1 MEENIVIKY
10 KGERYFVM
18 KSIRFLDKNY
28 IMISKIVEYG
38 KLEDKFE
45 ILYNNEEEMSLHQV
59 NDKKLLFKIN
69 KKMFGSILKEVVG

>member
-1 MEENIVIKY
+1 MKENVVIKY

-38 KLEDKFE
+38 KLDDKFE
-45 ILYNNEEEMSLHQV
+45 ILYNNEEEMSLHQI

>member
-1 MEENIVIKY
+1 MKENIVIKY

-18 KSIRFLDKNY
+18 KSIKFLDKNY

-38 KLEDKFE
+38 KLDDKFE
-45 ILYNNEEEMSLHQV
+45 ILYNNEEEMSLHQI

>member
-28 IMISKIVEYG
+28 IMISRIVEYG
-38 KLEDKFE
+38 KLDDKFE

>member
-1 MEENIVIKY
+1 MNENIVIKY
-10 KGERYFVM
+10 KGERYFIM

-38 KLEDKFE
+38 KLDDKFE
-45 ILYNNEEEMSLHQV
+45 ILYNNEEEMSLHQI

-69 KKMFGSILKEVVG
+69 KKMFGSILKEVVD

>member
-38 KLEDKFE
+38 KLDDKFE
-45 ILYNNEEEMSLHQV
+45 IFHDRSSKSFVYRQA
-59 NDKKLLFKIN
+59 
-69 KKMFGSILKEVVG
+69 G

>member
-38 KLEDKFE
+38 KLDDKFE
-45 ILYNNEEEMSLHQV
+45 ILYNNEEEMSLHQI

>member
-45 ILYNNEEEMSLHQV
+45 ILYNNEEEMSLHQI

>member
-38 KLEDKFE
+38 KLDDKFE
-45 ILYNNEEEMSLHQV
+45 ILYNNEEEMSLHQI

-69 KKMFGSILKEVVG
+69 KKMFGSILKEVVD

>member
-10 KGERYFVM
+10 KAERYFVM

-38 KLEDKFE
+38 KLDDKFE
-45 ILYNNEEEMSLHQV
+45 ILYNNEEEMSLHQI

>member
-1 MEENIVIKY
+1 MKENIVIKY

-38 KLEDKFE
+38 KLDDKFE
-45 ILYNNEEEMSLHQV
+45 ILYNNEEEMSLHQI

-69 KKMFGSILKEVVG
+69 KKMFGSILKEVVD

>member
-1 MEENIVIKY
+1 MKENIVIKY

-28 IMISKIVEYG
+28 IMISKIIEYG
-38 KLEDKFE
+38 KLDDKFE
-45 ILYNNEEEMSLHQV
+45 ILYNNEEEMSLHQI

>member
-1 MEENIVIKY
+1 MNENIVIKY

-38 KLEDKFE
+38 KLDDKFE
-45 ILYNNEEEMSLHQV
+45 ILYNNEEEMSLHQI

>member
-1 MEENIVIKY
+1 MKENVVIKY

-38 KLEDKFE
+38 KLDDKFE

>member
-1 MEENIVIKY
+1 MKENIVIKY

-38 KLEDKFE
+38 KLDDKFE
-45 ILYNNEEEMSLHQV
+45 ILYNNEEEMSLHQI

>member
-1 MEENIVIKY
+1 MKENIVIKY

-28 IMISKIVEYG
+28 IMISKIVGYG
-38 KLEDKFE
+38 KLDDKFE
-45 ILYNNEEEMSLHQV
+45 ILYNNEEEMSLHQI

>member
-38 KLEDKFE
+38 KLDDKFE
-45 ILYNNEEEMSLHQV
+45 ILYNNEEEMSLYQI

>member
-1 MEENIVIKY
+1 MKENIVIKY

-38 KLEDKFE
+38 KLDDKFE